1 MSTTAIQATSSGTSS
16 TDLSSQSKAVE
27 GNQMDKNDFL
37 TLFLTQLKYQDPS
50 NPMESYE
57 MAAQLAQFS
66 SVEQLTQV
74 NSNLLKLQSSVAS
87 STNAQLMNLIGKE
100 VTGTT
105 STIQWKD
112 GQASTISYQL
122 DSPAE
127 VDIYV
132 SDSNGNLIRTIKMTG
147 QAAGSHDFQWDGKND
162 SGQTAAAGDY
172 TCSIQSVDS
181 SGITTDLTGTIR
193 GQVYSFRLE
202 GGSPYLIMNGQN
214 GIRLPVGNILE
225 VTDTSEGG

>member
-127 VDIYV
+127 VDIYI
-132 SDSNGNLIRTIKMTG
+132 SDSKGNLIRTIKVTG
-147 QAAGSHDFQWDGKND
+147 QEAGSHDFQWDGKND

-214 GIRLPVGNILE
+214 GIKLPVGNILE
-225 VTDTSEGG
+225 VMDTSEGG